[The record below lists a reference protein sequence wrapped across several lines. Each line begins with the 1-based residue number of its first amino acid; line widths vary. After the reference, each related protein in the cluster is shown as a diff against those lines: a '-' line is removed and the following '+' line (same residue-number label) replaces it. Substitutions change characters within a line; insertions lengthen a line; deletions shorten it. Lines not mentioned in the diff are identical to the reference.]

1 MLTKEFVL
9 DTITVTEI
17 GNLEIRK
24 VLRVLEDGVEIGRRY
39 SRYVIEPGH
48 SYAGEDPKVVAI
60 ANIIHTPQVIA
71 QANARRANREN
82 P

>member
-9 DTITVTEI
+9 DTITVTET

-24 VLRVLEDGVEIGRRY
+24 VLRVLEDGLEIGRRY
-39 SRYVIEPGH
+39 SRYVIEPGQP
-48 SYAGEDPKVVAI
+48 YAGEDPKVIAI

-71 QANARRANREN
+71 QANTRLANQER